1 MKFFLTGASGYIGGS
16 VAQRLIE
23 LGHDVS
29 GLVRSEQKA
38 QQIQQL
44 GIQPVIG
51 TLADAAVLAAAANL
65 ADAVIHAA
73 NSDDRPSVET
83 LLGALEGS
91 GKLFIH
97 VSGSSIVADEALG
110 EYANPIAFTEDTPFE
125 PVPNRKPRVEIN
137 HLVRSAGIDRGVRTV
152 VICPPMIYGQG
163 LGLQK
168 DSDQIPKLAAF
179 SKQAGAGVY
188 FGKGLNRYANVFIS
202 DLVDL
207 FVLAIEKAPSGSFFF
222 AENGEASFKEIAE
235 LVSVKLGFGGNT
247 QSVPV
252 EAVVAQFG
260 EAARYGAAG
269 NSRVQAINARRLGW
283 TPKGPSL
290 QDAIEHEL

>member
-51 TLADAAVLAAAANL
+51 TLADAAVLATAANL

-73 NSDDRPSVET
+73 NSDDRASVET
-83 LLGALEGS
+83 LLGALEGT

-207 FVLAIEKAPSGSFFF
+207 FVLAIEKAPAGSFFF

>member
-23 LGHDVS
+23 LGHEVS
-29 GLVRSEQKA
+29 GLVRSERKA
-38 QQIQQL
+38 LQIQQL
-44 GIQPVIG
+44 GIRPVIG
-51 TLADAAVLAAAANL
+51 TLADAAGLAEAAQL

-73 NSDDRPSVET
+73 NSDDRASVEV
-83 LLGALEGS
+83 LLAALEGS

-110 EYANPIAFTEDTPFE
+110 EYSNPVAFTEDTRFE
-125 PVPNRKPRVEIN
+125 PVANRKHRVEIN
-137 HLVRSAGIDRGVRTV
+137 DLVRSAGIGRGIRTV

-168 DSDQIPKLAAF
+168 DSDQIPKVAAF
-179 SKQAGAGVY
+179 SKQLGAGVY
-188 FGKGLNRYANVFIS
+188 FGKGLNRYSNVFIS

-235 LVSVKLGFGGNT
+235 LISVKLGFGGNT

-252 EAVVAQFG
+252 EVVVAQFG

-269 NSRVQAINARRLGW
+269 NSRVKAINARRLGW
-283 TPKGPSL
+283 TPRGPSL
-290 QDAIEHEL
+290 QDAIAHEL

>member
-1 MKFFLTGASGYIGGS
+1 MKVFLTGASGYIGGS

-23 LGHDVS
+23 LGHEVF
-29 GLVRSEQKA
+29 GLVRSGQKA

-44 GIQPVIG
+44 GMQPVIG
-51 TLADAAVLAAAANL
+51 TLGDAAVLAEAAHL

-73 NSDDRPSVET
+73 NSDDRTSVET

-97 VSGSSIVADEALG
+97 VSGSSIVADEAMG
-110 EYANPIAFTEDTPFE
+110 EYANPIAFTEDTRFE

-137 HLVRSAGIDRGVRTV
+137 DLVRTAGIGRGVRTV
-152 VICPPMIYGQG
+152 VICPPMIYGRG
-163 LGLQK
+163 LGLQN
-168 DSDQIPKLAAF
+168 DSDQIPKLAMF

-188 FGKGLNRYANVFIS
+188 FGKGLNRYSNVFIS

-222 AENGEASFKEIAE
+222 AENGEASFREIAE
-235 LVSVKLGFGGNT
+235 LVSVKLGFGGKT

-252 EAVVAQFG
+252 EVVVAQFG

-283 TPKGPSL
+283 TPRGPSL
-290 QDAIEHEL
+290 QDAIEHER

>member
-73 NSDDRPSVET
+73 NSDDRASVET

-188 FGKGLNRYANVFIS
+188 FGKGLNCYSNVFIS

>member
-1 MKFFLTGASGYIGGS
+1 MKVFLTGASGYIGGS
-16 VAQRLIE
+16 VAQRLME
-23 LGHDVS
+23 LGHEVF

-44 GIQPVIG
+44 GMQPVIG
-51 TLADAAVLAAAANL
+51 TLGDAAVLAEAAHL
-65 ADAVIHAA
+65 ADAVIHTA
-73 NSDDRPSVET
+73 NSDDRASVET
-83 LLGALEGS
+83 LLGALERS

-97 VSGSSIVADEALG
+97 VSGSSIVADEAMG
-110 EYANPIAFTEDTPFE
+110 EYANPIAFTEDTCFE
-125 PVPNRKPRVEIN
+125 PVPNRKHRVEIN
-137 HLVRSAGIDRGVRTV
+137 DLVRTAGIGRGIRTV

-179 SKQAGAGVY
+179 SKQIGAGVY
-188 FGKGLNRYANVFIS
+188 FGKGLNVYSNVFIS

-207 FVLAIEKAPSGSFFF
+207 FVLVIEKAPSGSFFF
-222 AENGEASFKEIAE
+222 AENGEASFREIAE
-235 LVSVKLGFGGNT
+235 LLSVKLGFGGKT
-247 QSVPV
+247 QSLPV
-252 EAVVAQFG
+252 EVVVERVG

-283 TPKGPSL
+283 TPRGPSL
-290 QDAIEHEL
+290 QDAIKHEL